1 MDADYFLTVANQTM
15 WVLALASAPILIPAL
30 LAGLILGMI
39 QAATS
44 INEQTLSFVP
54 KLLVVAFSI
63 MIFGSLILGLLSD
76 FTVGMFE
83 RIPEPPGPHNSSA
96 CLCAH
101 TFAALCD
108 HAPRAVAVSRA
119 RSIGCPRHARERRW
133 AAAAASFA
141 TASPPHGRP
150 S

>member
-54 KLLVVAFSI
+54 KLIVVGVCLAL
-63 MIFGSLILGLLSD
+63 FGGAILMLLAD
-76 FTVGMFE
+76 FTRDIFA
-83 RIPEPPGPHNSSA
+83 RIPD
-96 CLCAH
+96 L
-101 TFAALCD
+101 
-108 HAPRAVAVSRA
+108 VK
-119 RSIGCPRHARERRW
+119 
-133 AAAAASFA
+133 
-141 TASPPHGRP
+141 
-150 S
+150 